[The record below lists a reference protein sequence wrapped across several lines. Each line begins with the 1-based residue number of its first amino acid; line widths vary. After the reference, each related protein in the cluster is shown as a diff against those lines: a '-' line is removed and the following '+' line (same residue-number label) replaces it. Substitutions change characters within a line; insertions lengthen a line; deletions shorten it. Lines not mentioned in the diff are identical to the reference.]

1 MVLTNSK
8 QPRKQR
14 KALYNAPLHLR
25 NSVMSAMLA
34 KELKEKYAKNTLP
47 VKKGDTVKVLRGNFK
62 GIEGEVSKVDYAG
75 YKIIVEGV
83 VNKKQDGTETAYPI
97 HPSNV
102 MITKLDES
110 DEKRFKNSSN

>member
-25 NSVMSAMLA
+25 NSVMSAMLS
-34 KELKEKYAKNTLP
+34 KELKEKYGKNALP
-47 VKKGDTVKVLRGNFK
+47 VKKGDTVKVLRGSFK
-62 GIEGEVSKVDYAG
+62 GIEGEVSKVDYSG

-83 VNKKQDGTETAYPI
+83 VNKKQDGKETPYPI

-102 MITKLDES
+102 MITKMDDS
-110 DEKRFKNSSN
+110 DEKRLKNSNK